1 MPPPRSAPVVV
12 VPGITTMKGQ
22 ALFGIVLMGRFAQ
35 SALNFA
41 FAMGMKSIP
50 RRRVAVTPKLPAV
63 PVVAESVTVLTA
75 RMNLSVVV
83 AEIEPFKDYINNTH
97 RVAARLTPV
106 RLPVVPSLYVT
117 ATVAVV
123 TVAPVSV
130 YHSSHH

>member
-1 MPPPRSAPVVV
+1 MIV
-12 VPGITTMKGQ
+12 VPGITAMKGH

-41 FAMGMKSIP
+41 FAMGMKSVP

-63 PVVAESVTVLTA
+63 PVLAESVTVLTE
-75 RMNLSVVV
+75 RMNLP
-83 AEIEPFKDYINNTH
+83 AAAAGIKPFRDCMNDAR

-117 ATVAVV
+117 ATVAVA